1 LVPEEYTTELIENRW
16 ERVVVETLLRISDSW
31 FVVPNVV
38 FPWNGI
44 TLEIE
49 VVLLHPSMCIV
60 AVEVDGWAPIIRSG
74 AGSTSM
80 VHNRRLRRSVKPEQ
94 CLCAAGLSPQSD

>member
-31 FVVPNVV
+31 LVAPNVI

-44 TLEIE
+44 TLEVD

-60 AVEVDGWAPIIRSG
+60 TVEVDGWAETTAAG
-74 AGSTSM
+74 TGSTLM
-80 VHNRRLRRSVKPEQ
+80 VHNRRLRRSVK
-94 CLCAAGLSPQSD
+94 LTRFLRAAGLSPPSV